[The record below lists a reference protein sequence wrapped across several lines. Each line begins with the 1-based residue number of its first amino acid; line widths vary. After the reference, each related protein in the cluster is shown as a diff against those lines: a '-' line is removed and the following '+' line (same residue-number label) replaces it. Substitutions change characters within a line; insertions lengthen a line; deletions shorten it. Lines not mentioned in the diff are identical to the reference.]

1 MSEPPYG
8 RAVMPVAQR
17 HTFIVQVHPEGLATL
32 ENLATRERVQVHELA
47 SVGNQIERWLQAPAA
62 DPHLGPGDQLEE
74 RESEER
80 G

>member
-8 RAVMPVAQR
+8 RPVMPVAQR

-47 SVGNQIERWLQAPAA
+47 SVGAQIERWLRAPAA
-62 DPHLGPGDQLEE
+62 AEQPRSGSPGDET
-74 RESEER
+74 ESEER
-80 G
+80 R